1 MTNEAMKIRAM
12 LGVLRSQLRSDL
24 SDMAEDVLQ
33 QRIGTRREIS
43 QDIADVRD
51 FNIEHLK
58 TELALRTMAYRY
70 TLLNRIDEALGPR
83 DEAACVLPQCA
94 VAQGAASHDAVAV

>member
-12 LGVLRSQLRSDL
+12 LGVLRSQLRSNL

-33 QRIGTRREIS
+33 QRIGTRREVS

-51 FNIEHLK
+51 LNIEHLK

-83 DEAACVLPQCA
+83 SEAACVSPECA
-94 VAQGAASHDAVAV
+94 VA